1 MVLSIKIWHIAAII
15 IFQIMLCQ
23 SCFGKHTTQM
33 EQDATKT
40 LFPYL
45 DIDGRYGYA
54 DSTGNIWIEPQ
65 YDRADFFHNGVAVVR
80 RKGEKDMLINTDNQ
94 PVAIPIKYTA
104 LRLLPFQGYTFIELT
119 EEYTNH
125 LRFWEWQF
133 LPDFSFFGT
142 PSRNRLFDTEVL
154 REKRSLY
161 WLEGQYRIQSK
172 KGGKGKGNTYYAVR
186 PVAEN
191 RVQVDDKFYQM
202 EPSTMKRIA
211 KGVVT
216 HKFVEDSYYLQ
227 KKGKSLQVVDSTGKR
242 VMPIK
247 LQSITELTLDV
258 DGVPLVLPIEAKQP
272 FYYKL
277 ADFYEDESGNS
288 YVHPDLSKPF
298 PRHIKPYP
306 FQDSITAA
314 EILKKAQAVAAVPE
328 SDQFLLTLDFGDRVF
343 ALDTAGNWQNPNA
356 IIGKITVVSRSGSIL
371 WPGYESVLG
380 SLTLPDSA
388 KVTSF
393 HPFEQ
398 HSNWYMVRIQQGEEQ
413 RLTGVWDKEAASWL
427 MSPQYYETSYSI
439 FQHRFLTFKIRK
451 DGKWGVYDLINRKVH
466 IPAIYDFIDGEGWA
480 YLYDE
485 TPKGFYLN
493 MATRQ
498 EFREKKVD

>member
-1 MVLSIKIWHIAAII
+1 MVSSTTFWSGISIM
-15 IFQIMLCQ
+15 IFQIMLYQ
-23 SCFGKHTTQM
+23 SCFGQQTTQM
-33 EQDATKT
+33 EQDTTKT

-45 DIDGRYGYA
+45 GIDGRYGYA
-54 DSTGNIWIEPQ
+54 DSHGNVRIEPQ
-65 YDRADFFHNGVAVVR
+65 YDRAEFFHNGVAVVR

-94 PVAIPIKYTA
+94 PVPIPVKYTS
-104 LRLLPFQGYTFIELT
+104 LRLLPVQGYTFIELS

-125 LRFWEWQF
+125 WRFWEWQF

-154 REKRSLY
+154 REKKTLY
-161 WLEGQYRIQSK
+161 WLEGRHKIQSK
-172 KGGKGKGNTYYAVR
+172 KGDKGKGKTDFAVR
-186 PVAEN
+186 PVAEK

-202 EPSTMKRIA
+202 EPSTMKGIA
-211 KGVVT
+211 KGVIT
-216 HKFVEDSYYLQ
+216 HKNVEGSYYLQ
-227 KKGKSLQVVDSTGKR
+227 HKGKFLQVVDSTGKR

-258 DGVPLVLPIEAKQP
+258 DGVPLVLPTEIRQP

-288 YVHPDLSKPF
+288 YVHPDWSKRF

-398 HSNWYMVRIQQGEEQ
+398 HSNWYMVRIQQ
-413 RLTGVWDKEAASWL
+413 
-427 MSPQYYETSYSI
+427 
-439 FQHRFLTFKIRK
+439 
-451 DGKWGVYDLINRKVH
+451 
-466 IPAIYDFIDGEGWA
+466 
-480 YLYDE
+480 
-485 TPKGFYLN
+485 
-493 MATRQ
+493 
-498 EFREKKVD
+498 